1 MEIYL
6 VRHTKV
12 AVSREICYGITDVD
26 LAESYES
33 DIKNVKEKLK
43 GVSFDLAYTSPLS
56 RCRKLADSLVSDVH
70 EEKGLLE
77 MSLGDWEMHKWA
89 DLDQQVL
96 EEWMGDFVNISPPGS
111 ESFMEYSMKP
121 VYFFEEVAKRE
132 KELDKVLLVSH
143 SGAIRSII
151 CHVLNLSL
159 AHAFNFEVDYGSVS
173 MIEITDNWYKLKFLN
188 Y

>member
-12 AVSREICYGITDVD
+12 AVSREICYGISDVA
-26 LAESYES
+26 LADSHKS
-33 DIKNVKEKLK
+33 DIQQVSQKLK
-43 GVSFDLAYTSPLS
+43 GIDFDHSYTSPLS
-56 RCRKLADSLVSDVH
+56 RCRKLADSLVPIAEVQES
-70 EEKGLLE
+70 LIE
-77 MSLGDWEMHKWA
+77 MSLGDWEMNKWA
-89 DLDQQVL
+89 DIDQKVL
-96 EEWMGDFVNISPPGS
+96 EEWMSDFVNISPPGS

-121 VYFFEEVAKRE
+121 VYFFEEVAKSQNH
-132 KELDKVLLVSH
+132 KVLMVSH

-173 MIEITDNWYKLKFLN
+173 MIEITDSWYRLKFLN